1 MRACTEFSSIYLYR
15 DVIDFRKSINGLVA
29 LVEGELSRSAFEPA
43 LYLFCNKQRD
53 KLKMLYWDNTGFAL
67 WYKRLERDRFKWPKA
82 LEEQSLMLTAVEV
95 HRLLAGYDVIG
106 HRQLHYSSRY

>member
-15 DVIDFRKSINGLVA
+15 DAIDFRKSINGLVA
-29 LVEGELSRSAFEPA
+29 LVEGELSSSAFEPA

-67 WYKRLERDRFKWPKA
+67 WYKRLERDRFKWPKGLA
-82 LEEQSLMLTAVEV
+82 DKSLMLTAADVY
-95 HRLLAGYDVIG
+95 RLLAGYDVIG
-106 HRQLHYSSRY
+106 HTQLKYITHY

>member
-15 DVIDFRKSINGLVA
+15 DAIDFRKSINGLVA
-29 LVEGELSRSAFEPA
+29 LVEGELCRCAFEPA
-43 LYLFCNKQRD
+43 LYLFCNKRRD

-82 LEEQSLMLTAVEV
+82 VTDKSLILTDTDVY
-95 HRLLAGYDVIG
+95 RLLAGYDVIG
-106 HRQLHYSSRY
+106 HRQLNYASHY